1 MLGERGIR
9 GGLLRKQNEIG
20 FAVAAGAV
28 WLDDKNSCLGCEAVL
43 INLETAVPAE
53 LDFSVDNFSILAE
66 NQQTKAI
73 V

>member
-1 MLGERGIR
+1 MLGVRGLR

-20 FAVAAGAV
+20 FAVAAGTV
-28 WLDDKNSCLGCEAVL
+28 WFDDKNRCLGCETAL